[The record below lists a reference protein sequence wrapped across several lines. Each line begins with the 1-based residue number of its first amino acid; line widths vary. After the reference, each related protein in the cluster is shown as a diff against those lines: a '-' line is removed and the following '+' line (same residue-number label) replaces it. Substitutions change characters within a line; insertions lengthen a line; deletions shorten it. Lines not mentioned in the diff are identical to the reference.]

1 MSKKLVAPKI
11 AHSVWA
17 TTLAKVTS
25 HGSGGFGKAL
35 ASSVDYVMSAP
46 ITSAEFKKHSVG
58 TYLVLNIELR
68 TNGIRRIRGITPL
81 DYFGDPPSQSDHDAV
96 ASFRKIF
103 ESTLNEEFAAFNNAR
118 RGVGDAIEVN
128 SCEAK
133 ENIEAV
139 EAVEPKAADAKK
151 TPEWY
156 DGFFMP
162 KEELKAFEV
171 AYELSAK
178 LPAKIMM
185 IGPSGYGKTTL
196 GEAFAIQRGMNF
208 VRFNVALVR
217 DPEEFFGYRTAE
229 NGTVKFIESEF
240 TKAIKQGNTVV
251 VLDELNRASS
261 EMHNALFPI
270 LDDAGRTTVFGE
282 EIVVGPRTIIVATVN
297 IGYQFTGTFALD
309 QALVNRMDIT
319 LRVGPLNGA
328 TEAQVLVRR
337 TGVTMEDAAKIVRV
351 CQALRNLNEAGTIL
365 VDASTRTSLK
375 VARIVASGK
384 VDIKDAFRLAVVNGA
399 NIDEQKDIIDAIS
412 SCVF

>member
-11 AHSVWA
+11 AHNVKA
-17 TTLAKVTS
+17 TTLVKVAS
-25 HGSGGFGKAL
+25 HGSGGLGKAL
-35 ASSVDYVMSAP
+35 ASSIDYIMSAP
-46 ITSAEFKKHSVG
+46 ITSAQFKKRGVG
-58 TYLVLNIELR
+58 TYLVLEIELR
-68 TNGIRRIRGITPL
+68 TNGIRRIKRATPL
-81 DYFGDPPSQSDHDAV
+81 DYFGYPPPQSDHDAV
-96 ASFRKIF
+96 ADFRKIF
-103 ESTLNEEFAAFNNAR
+103 ESTLDEEAAAFNNACR
-118 RGVGDAIEVN
+118 NTETAAEVESRETEKN
-128 SCEAK
+128 A
-133 ENIEAV
+133 EAV
-139 EAVEPKAADAKK
+139 EVPELKSVDAK

-162 KEELKAFEV
+162 KETLEAFEV
-171 AYELSAK
+171 AYELSAT
-178 LPAKIMM
+178 LPAKVMM

-270 LDDAGRTTVFGE
+270 LDDAGRTVVFGE

-319 LRVGPLNGA
+319 LRVGPLGPA
-328 TEAQVLVRR
+328 TEAKVLIRR
-337 TGVTMEDAAKIVRV
+337 TGITMENAAKIVEV
-351 CQALRNLNEAGTIL
+351 CQILRNLNEAGTIL

-375 VARIVASGK
+375 VARIVASGRLG
-384 VDIKDAFRLAVVNGA
+384 IKDAFKLVVVNGA
-399 NIDEQKDIIDAIS
+399 NVDEQKDIIDAIS

>member
-1 MSKKLVAPKI
+1 MSKKSIAPKI
-11 AHSVWA
+11 AHNVKA
-17 TTLAKVTS
+17 TTLVKVTS

-35 ASSVDYVMSAP
+35 ASSVDYIMSAP

-58 TYLVLNIELR
+58 AYLVLEIELQ
-68 TNGIRRIRGITPL
+68 TNGVRRIKKVTSLTFFCYPL
-81 DYFGDPPSQSDHDAV
+81 PASDRDAIAEFYKV
-96 ASFRKIF
+96 F
-103 ESTLNEEFAAFNNAR
+103 EFTLKEEAAAFHNACQT
-118 RGVGDAIEVN
+118 IEAVT
-128 SCEAK
+128 EVEPREMK
-133 ENIEAV
+133 ENV
-139 EAVEPKAADAKK
+139 EAVELKSVDAK

-171 AYELSAK
+171 AYELSAT

-196 GEAFAIQRGMNF
+196 GEAFAIQRGMRF
-208 VRFNVALVR
+208 VRFNTALVR

-229 NGTVKFIESEF
+229 NGTVTFIESEF

-270 LDDAGRTTVFGE
+270 LDDAGRTVVFGE
-282 EIVVGPRTIIVATVN
+282 EIVVGPRTIIIATVN
-297 IGYQFTGTFALD
+297 IGYQFTGTFTLD

-319 LRVGPLNGA
+319 LRVGPLGPT
-328 TEAQVLVRR
+328 TEAKVLVRR
-337 TGVTMEDAAKIVRV
+337 TGIAVEDAAKIVSV

-375 VARIVASGK
+375 VARIVAGGRMG
-384 VDIKDAFRLAVVNGA
+384 IKDAFRLVVVNGA
-399 NIDEQKDIIDAIS
+399 NVDEQKDIIDAIS
-412 SCVF
+412 SCIF

>member
-11 AHSVWA
+11 AYNVKA

-35 ASSVDYVMSAP
+35 ASSINYIMSAP
-46 ITSAEFKKHSVG
+46 ITSAQFKKHSVG
-58 TYLVLNIELR
+58 AYLVLEIELR
-68 TNGIRRIRGITPL
+68 TNGIRRIKRVTPL
-81 DYFGDPPSQSDHDAV
+81 DYFGCQPPQSDHDAV
-96 ASFRKIF
+96 VSFYKIF
-103 ESTLNEEFAAFNNAR
+103 KSTLNEELEAFNNACR
-118 RGVGDAIEVN
+118 AAGGTVEVED
-128 SCEAK
+128 CEKK
-133 ENIEAV
+133 ENIKAV
-139 EAVEPKAADAKK
+139 EAIEPKTAGAK
-151 TPEWY
+151 TPDWY

-297 IGYQFTGTFALD
+297 VGYQFTGTFALD

-337 TGVTMEDAAKIVRV
+337 TGITMEDAAKIVKV

-384 VDIKDAFRLAVVNGA
+384 VGIKDAFRLAVVNGA

-412 SCVF
+412 SCIF